1 VTKAYRSWKE
11 FKQEEYRQFGS
22 FQLSLDE
29 LARDLYYDEKVQHW
43 DDEPDELCFD

>member
-1 VTKAYRSWKE
+1 MTKAYRSWKE

-22 FQLSLDE
+22 IQLSLDE

-43 DDEPDELCFD
+43 DEEPDELRFD